1 MSAQVAILAGGQ
13 SRRMGTDKSF
23 VLLNGKPLLQHVIE
37 RVSKLNL
44 PVILIANQI
53 EKYSGFGL
61 PVVSD
66 VMADTGSLGG
76 IYTAIQHGD
85 VNRTLCVAC
94 DMPRLNPTL
103 LNYLLGQSSDADAV
117 VPMVAGTAHP
127 LHAVYR
133 QTCLSVMQA
142 QIMGGDLAIHRVFP
156 QVDTRFVSEDML
168 RLLDPDLQ
176 SLVNVN
182 TPEELAIYQEAKR
195 DSQPRT
201 RSIPHESRADGIF
214 RP

>member
-37 RVSKLNL
+37 RVSELKL
-44 PVILIANQI
+44 PVTLIAN
-53 EKYSGFGL
+53 ETDKYRGFGL

-66 VMADTGSLGG
+66 VIANAGSLGG
-76 IYTAIQHGD
+76 VYTAVQQGD
-85 VNRTLCVAC
+85 ADRTLCVAC
-94 DMPRLNPTL
+94 DMPFINPTL
-103 LNYLLGQSSDADAV
+103 LNYLLALSSKADAV
-117 VPMVAGTAHP
+117 VPMVAGTAHA

-133 QTCLSVMQA
+133 QTCLSAMRA
-142 QIMGGDLAIHRVFP
+142 QIMRGDLAIHRLFS
-156 QVDTRFVSEDML
+156 QVDAHFIDEDML

-182 TPEELAIYQEAKR
+182 TPQELAVYQEANSVK
-195 DSQPRT
+195 SP
-201 RSIPHESRADGIF
+201 
-214 RP
+214 